1 MILQLSYED
10 LPGDMEMLVLGILFL
25 LHSPTKEKERDKARL
40 ELALKVE
47 VLGEEEASVGG
58 RGCDVL

>member
-25 LHSPTKEKERDKARL
+25 LHSPTKEKERDKTRL

>member
-10 LPGDMEMLVLGILFL
+10 LPGDMEVLVLGILFL
-25 LHSPTKEKERDKARL
+25 LHSPTKEKERDKTRL

>member
-1 MILQLSYED
+1 
-10 LPGDMEMLVLGILFL
+10 MEVLVLGILFL
-25 LHSPTKEKERDKARL
+25 LHSPTKEKERDKTRL